1 MAANDVPGGSC
12 KGLVLTVSGDIFRWE
27 GNMGRVEDVNASANS
42 RAAKIKKRSQA
53 MVQGAMHAP

>member
-42 RAAKIKKRSQA
+42 RAAKINL
-53 MVQGAMHAP
+53 